1 MNKVTFKSIFIFSI
15 LAIIIFSCNIEPYE
29 GEIPDAIS
37 NKNQG
42 VFKVDFDGLTYE
54 ADNIQATLLNDVFN
68 ITGFRG
74 NSGEALTLT
83 VFNPSLGKHA
93 LGVTNNSLETNA
105 AAYTEANNTGSGSWV
120 AFSQA
125 NVSQG
130 EINITGINEIDKT
143 ISGTFYFTG
152 TNASISKAKEFTKG
166 VFTNVSFE
174 ASLGGGNTNNNTFFA
189 KVDGVE
195 FKENLIAGIFQTLNG
210 VSTIGISATKD
221 NLQTIGFNLDGNILP
236 GEYTFNTFS
245 TPMALYNRS
254 MSDINTGTGILKI
267 STHDKAKKRIIGT
280 FQFTASPFLSTGA
293 SYEIT
298 EGSFDVTYF

>member
-1 MNKVTFKSIFIFSI
+1 V
-15 LAIIIFSCNIEPYE
+15 
-29 GEIPDAIS
+29 
-37 NKNQG
+37 
-42 VFKVDFDGLTYE
+42 
-54 ADNIQATLLNDVFN
+54 QATLLNDVLN
-68 ITGFRG
+68 ITAFRG
-74 NSGEALTLT
+74 NSGEAVILT

-93 LGVTNNSLETNA
+93 LGVTNNSLESNA

-125 NVSQG
+125 NISQG
-130 EINITGINEIDKT
+130 ELNITEINETDKT

-152 TNASISKAKEFTKG
+152 TNASIAKTKEFTKG

-195 FKENLIAGIFQTLNG
+195 FKENLIAGVYQTLNG

-221 NLQTIGFNLDGNILP
+221 NLQTIGFNLDGDILP
-236 GEYTFNTFS
+236 GEYTFNTFG
-245 TPMALYNRS
+245 TPSALYNRS
-254 MSDINTGTGILKI
+254 MSDINTGTGTLKI
-267 STHDKAKKRIIGT
+267 SSHDKTKKRIIGT
-280 FQFTASPFLSTGA
+280 FQFTASPFLSTGT

>member
-1 MNKVTFKSIFIFSI
+1 MNFKSIFIFSI
-15 LAIIIFSCNIEPYE
+15 LSIIIFSCNIEPYVE
-29 GEIPDAIS
+29 EIQDNI
-37 NKNQG
+37 NDKNQG
-42 VFKVDFDGLTYE
+42 VFKVGFDGLTYE
-54 ADNIQATLLNDVFN
+54 ADNIQATLLNDVLN

-74 NSGEALTLT
+74 DFGEAVILT

-93 LGVTNNSLETNA
+93 LGVTNNSLESNA

-125 NVSQG
+125 NISQG
-130 EINITGINEIDKT
+130 ELNITEINETDKT

-152 TNASISKAKEFTKG
+152 TNASISKTKEFTKG
-166 VFTNVSFE
+166 VFTNVSFT
-174 ASLGGGNTNNNTFFA
+174 ASLGGGNNINTFFA
-189 KVDGVE
+189 KVDGGE
-195 FKENLIAGIFQTLNG
+195 FKENLIAGIYQTLNG

-221 NLQTIGFNLDGNILP
+221 NLQSIGFNLDGDILP

-245 TPMALYNRS
+245 TPTALYSRS

-267 STHDKAKKRIIGT
+267 STHDKTKKRIIGT
-280 FQFTASPFLSTGA
+280 FQFTASPFLSTGT